1 MTCEKNIHTVNVFNA
16 MYKKIVVAGLGRKA
30 HKTTTTTNTEH
41 TSYRPPVFG
50 PSENIKC
57 TRTYDCYQENH
68 SENWFWLCVLFFFSR
83 FPLTSH
89 APYILFIFF
98 ENLLWIWWYEWKVTR
113 DLNISH
119 LYVCWSVCLRFFLLL
134 LSFSL
139 VCRFFVDQSCNACNL

>member
-68 SENWFWLCVLFFFSR
+68 SENWFWLCVLFFFFSFSTHISR
-83 FPLTSH
+83 SVHSVYLLRKPIMDLVIRMKSDQGFEYFP
-89 APYILFIFF
+89 FICMLERVFAFF
-98 ENLLWIWWYEWKVTR
+98 FIIVVVLA
-113 DLNISH
+113 
-119 LYVCWSVCLRFFLLL
+119 C
-134 LSFSL
+134 LSFFRRP
-139 VCRFFVDQSCNACNL
+139 VV